1 MHDFLSNTNE
11 SKVTEISRIS
21 RAVMKLK
28 KILTMTRKPRYF
40 IQKKM

>member
-11 SKVTEISRIS
+11 SKLSEISRIY
-21 RAVMKLK
+21 RDLLKLK
-28 KILTMTRKPRYF
+28 KMLTMTRKPRHF